1 VREEIVVTDPDLQI
15 WKGCLAHLRSTHPAL
30 CRQWFDE
37 LEPLSLQA
45 GTVTVRALTGVHR
58 DYLAKRCREQFNE
71 AIQAVSGR
79 LITVRFVG
87 PEDETAIVN
96 GSTIAE
102 TKPAPIPSRAARMDE
117 SSHESIVI
125 NPDNDFETFV
135 VGPNNRL
142 AHAAAKAVAQS
153 PASAYNPLFIHGDVG
168 LGKTHLLQAICL
180 SIAER
185 RPGTVMRYL
194 SCEGFVTQFIEA
206 VQAGRMAEFRH
217 VFRDVDVLVIDDIH
231 FLTRRDR
238 TQEEFF
244 HTFNSLYQASKQ
256 IILSSDAPPE
266 DIPDLE
272 ERLVSRFKWGLVVNI
287 EPPGYETRVAI
298 VKSKAALRDFPMPDA
313 VACYIADSIDSNIR
327 ELEGAIT
334 RVQIQAQV
342 ENRPADLEMA
352 RVALGNNAAPTGGLT
367 LPAIANT
374 VTGYYS
380 IRLTDLQSKKR
391 QRSIA
396 LPRQVCMHLARRL
409 TRHSLEEIG
418 GFFGGRDH
426 TTVMHAIR
434 AIDTR
439 MEADEDFRAVVHGLE
454 QDLRRPGGR

>member
-1 VREEIVVTDPDLQI
+1 MRSEIVLTDPDLKI
-15 WKGCLAHLRSTHPAL
+15 WSGCLAHLRSTHPAL

-37 LEPLSLQA
+37 LEPLTLEA
-45 GTVTVRALTGVHR
+45 GTVTVRAHSAVHR
-58 DYLAKRCREQFNE
+58 EYLSKKCREPFNE
-71 AIQAVSGR
+71 SLQAVSGR

-87 PEDETAIVN
+87 PEDEALDGPSV
-96 GSTIAE
+96 AE
-102 TKPAPIPSRAARMDE
+102 VKPAPRADRPSLRLDE

-125 NPDNDFETFV
+125 NPDNGFDTFV

-180 SIAER
+180 AIAER
-185 RPGTVMRYL
+185 RPETVMRYL

-287 EPPGYETRVAI
+287 EPPGIETRVAI
-298 VKSKAALRDFPMPDA
+298 VKSKAALRDFPIPDD
-313 VACYIADSIDSNIR
+313 VAFYIADCIDSNIR

-334 RVQIQAQV
+334 RIQIQAQV
-342 ENRPADLEMA
+342 DARPVDLDMA
-352 RVALGNNAAPTGGLT
+352 RVALGSDAPPTGGLT
-367 LPAIANT
+367 LPAIANA
-374 VTGYYS
+374 VTSYYS

-391 QRSIA
+391 HRSIA
-396 LPRQVCMHLARRL
+396 LPRQICMHLARRL

-426 TTVMHAIR
+426 TTVMHGIR
-434 AIDTR
+434 AIDAK
-439 MEADEDFRAVVHGLE
+439 MGADEDFRSVVHGLE
-454 QDLRRPGGR
+454 QDLRRGGGR